1 MTERR
6 FIEESFPIRQIG
18 MEATREKN
26 IRKKNIATLHI
37 WWARR
42 PLTASR
48 TANYSSLINF
58 PRNHEKRESI
68 TDFLIDFAKWEN
80 SFNIDK
86 INLARKTIIEN
97 TDTPPKILDP
107 FGGGVPFRLR
117 HCAWDAKLMPVTT
130 TQFQ

>member
-6 FIEESFPIRQIG
+6 FIEESFPIKQVG
-18 MEATREKN
+18 LEATREKN

-58 PRNHEKRESI
+58 PRSHATKEKI
-68 TDFLIDFAKWEN
+68 TNFLIDFAKWEN
-80 SFNIDK
+80 AFNKDN
-86 INLARKTIIEN
+86 INLARKTIIRN
-97 TDTPPKILDP
+97 TDTQPKILDP
-107 FGGGVPFRLR
+107 FGGGFYS
-117 HCAWDAKLMPVTT
+117 T
-130 TQFQ
+130 